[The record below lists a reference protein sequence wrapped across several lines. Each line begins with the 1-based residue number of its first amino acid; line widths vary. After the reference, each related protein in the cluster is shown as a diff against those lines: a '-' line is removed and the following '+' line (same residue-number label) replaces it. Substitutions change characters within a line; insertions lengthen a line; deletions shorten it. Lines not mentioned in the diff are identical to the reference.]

1 MKIAVIGIKGI
12 PSEMGKIERYCQ
24 EFYPRIAEKGHQ
36 VDLFVQPS
44 PNQRR
49 WFSVDYYR
57 NVRVIALAILFL
69 KKPGLMLNAALST
82 IWASLGS
89 YDVIHI
95 QGTKAAWF
103 SWFPQLFSNS
113 KIVVTSHELNLN
125 DNCSRWHK
133 ILNCLSSWMERAAVK
148 NADEV
153 IVVSR
158 ALKKHFQRKYNIAP
172 RYIPNAPR
180 NYSSTNLG
188 FDYGKSLGLRS
199 KRYVLYLGQFTAQ
212 DRPELLIEAFQNL
225 QLTGWKLVLA
235 GEIGNSIEYA
245 AKLLYLTKRSPNIIF
260 ANQVDGQPLA
270 EIIHHATLLVE
281 TSGRANL
288 GLSANVLEAMQQKVP
303 VLASDRLIYR
313 ELIGKNRGLLFQ
325 EGCSDSLSR
334 QLRFALSEPERLSN
348 LAQAAHTYITV
359 NHNWDRVTY
368 GNLSSYLKVTDK
380 INARSIHHNA

>member
-44 PNQRR
+44 PNQRL

-57 NVRVIALAILFL
+57 NTRVIALAILFI
-69 KKPGLMLNAALST
+69 KQPGFMLNAALST
-82 IWASLGS
+82 VWASLGS

-103 SWFPQLFSNS
+103 SWFAQLFSKS
-113 KIVVTSHELNLN
+113 KIVLTSHELNSHE
-125 DNCSRWHK
+125 NCERGHK
-133 ILNCLSSWMERAAVK
+133 VLNCLSSWMERAAVK

-153 IVVSR
+153 IVVSK
-158 ALKKHFQRKYNIAP
+158 ALKKYFQRKYNIAP
-172 RYIPNAPR
+172 RYIPSAPR
-180 NYSSTNLG
+180 NYDSINMG

-199 KRYVLYLGQFTAQ
+199 KRYILSLSKFNAKK
-212 DRPELLIEAFQNL
+212 RPEILIKAFQKL

-235 GEIGNSIEYA
+235 GEISDSLEYT

-260 ANQVDGQPLA
+260 ANQIDGQNLA
-270 EIIHHATLLVE
+270 EIIHHAALLVE
-281 TSGRANL
+281 TSEGANL
-288 GLSANVLEAMQQKVP
+288 GLSTNVLEAMQQKVP

-313 ELIGKNRGLLFQ
+313 ELIGRNRGLLFQ
-325 EGCSDSLSR
+325 EGCFDSLLR
-334 QLRFALSEPERLSN
+334 QLQFASSEPERLRN

-368 GNLSSYLKVTDK
+368 GNLSSYLRVTDK
-380 INARSIHHNA
+380 INDQSFQHNA